1 MSLLSKVLSCRDLPS
16 LPAVAIEVLE
26 LTRHPDVPLGTLAEL
41 IEKDP
46 ALSAKLLRTVNSS
59 YYGLTTPCGTVPRA
73 MGYLGMKT
81 IKSILLGFSLVD
93 VTRTQSDVSF
103 DFDAFWRRALYSA
116 AAARVL
122 AATTESVDPD
132 EAFVGALF
140 QDLGMLA
147 CATALPTEYGLVL
160 AQAGGLHSD
169 LCDVELAEL
178 GFTHAE
184 AGACLAER
192 WKLPQMIV
200 TAMRFHHD
208 ADASAPESRGC
219 VRMVALGWM
228 AAEAL
233 CDGSAGQSMAAFIR
247 QSQEWFPEQLA
258 DIQPLMERITKGAR
272 ELGKL
277 FDRNLG
283 GPPDVGQLMAE
294 AQERLLQTQ
303 IESDRET
310 LELQN
315 ANSSLTKATLTDA
328 LTGAGSRKH
337 FDSESARLFR
347 QAADTGSP
355 ISVLFIDADRFKSIN
370 DSHGHQVGDVVLQEI
385 VRRARGSLPESAVLC
400 RYGGEEF
407 AVLLPRVTCESA
419 VAIAE
424 ALRAEIGKF
433 PIDASS
439 VSPNAS
445 ALRVTVSV
453 GISSTDAGTAFP
465 DVKKLVQAADDAVYC
480 AKRAGS
486 NRVCIFGAAEAESG
500 GAGWSPTIAAPLVAS
515 ASDPAPHLLGVT
527 PERRGTGAPAGA
539 AQPSPA
545 PATVA
550 PPAPRASTTG
560 TLRLLLVED
569 DLLSA
574 KLLETFLKKH
584 CGVEVTHLFS
594 AEQARVH
601 LNSAGGSTTDLV
613 VCDDTLPGESGV
625 DLLRWVRMQT
635 SLASVPVVILT
646 ALEDALVGRAAAEA
660 GANMVANK
668 LELCQNPAK
677 VLKRMIAS
685 CRTGMPV
692 VAKAA

>member
-26 LTRHPDVPLGTLAEL
+26 LTRHPDVALGTMADV
-41 IEKDP
+41 IQKDP

-73 MGYLGMKT
+73 LGYLGMKT

-93 VTRTQSDVSF
+93 VTKTKSDVQF

-122 AATTESVDPD
+122 ATATQSIDPD

-147 CATALPTEYGLVL
+147 CATALPAEYGRVL
-160 AQAGGLHSD
+160 AQAGGLHSG
-169 LCDVELAEL
+169 LCEVELDEL

-219 VRMVALGWM
+219 VRMVSLGWM

-233 CDGSAGQSMAAFIR
+233 CDGSAGQSMAAFIK
-247 QSQEWFPEQLA
+247 QAQEWFPEQLA
-258 DIQPLMERITKGAR
+258 DIQALMEKITKGAR

-283 GPPDVGQLMAE
+283 GLPDVGQLMAE
-294 AQERLLQTQ
+294 AQERLLQSQ

-310 LELQN
+310 MELQN
-315 ANSSLTKATLTDA
+315 ANSSLVRAAMTDA
-328 LTGAGSRKH
+328 LTGAGNRKH
-337 FDSESARLFR
+337 FDAESSRMFR
-347 QAADTGSP
+347 QATEAGTP
-355 ISVLFIDADRFKSIN
+355 MSVLFIDADRFKSIN
-370 DSHGHQVGDVVLQEI
+370 DTHGHQVGDVVLQEI
-385 VRRARGSLPESAVLC
+385 VRRARRSLPESAVLC

-407 AVLLPRVTCESA
+407 AVLLPQVSGESA
-419 VAIAE
+419 AVMAE
-424 ALRAEIGKF
+424 TLRAEIGKS

-439 VSPNAS
+439 ASPDAA
-445 ALRVTVSV
+445 ALQVTVSI
-453 GISSTDAGTAFP
+453 GLSSADMGTTFP

-480 AKRAGS
+480 AKRTGR
-486 NRVCIFGAAEAESG
+486 NRVCIFGAAESHSSSPD
-500 GAGWSPTIAAPLVAS
+500 WSPTIAAPLVAS
-515 ASDPAPHLLGVT
+515 ASGPAPNLLGAT
-527 PERRGTGAPAGA
+527 PERQAVAAPAA
-539 AQPSPA
+539 VAQPSPA
-545 PATVA
+545 PKIAA
-550 PPAPRASTTG
+550 PPTPRASAG

-601 LNSAGGSTTDLV
+601 LNGPGGATTDLM
-613 VCDDTLPGESGV
+613 VCDDTLPRESGV
-625 DLLRWVRMQT
+625 DLLRWVRMQAQ
-635 SLASVPVVILT
+635 LASVPVVILT
-646 ALEDALVGRAAAEA
+646 ALQDAAVGRAATEA
-660 GANMVANK
+660 GASMVANK

-677 VLKRMIAS
+677 VLKLMIAS
-685 CRTGMPV
+685 CRGRAPAA
-692 VAKAA
+692 VAAA

>member
-26 LTRHPDVPLGTLAEL
+26 LTRHPDVALGTMAEL

-93 VTRTQSDVSF
+93 VTKTKSDVQF

-122 AATTESVDPD
+122 ATATQSVDPD

-147 CATALPTEYGLVL
+147 CATALPNEYGRVL
-160 AQAGGLHSD
+160 AQSIQLHSE

-192 WKLPQMIV
+192 WKLPPMIV
-200 TAMRFHHD
+200 TSMRFHHD
-208 ADASAPESRGC
+208 ADASAPECRGC

-233 CDGSAGQSMAAFIR
+233 CDKSAGQSMAAFIR
-247 QSQEWFPEQLA
+247 QAQDWFPEQLG
-258 DIQPLMERITKGAR
+258 DIQPLMEKITKGAR

-283 GPPDVGQLMAE
+283 GLPDVGLLMAE
-294 AQERLLQTQ
+294 AQERLLETQ
-303 IESDRET
+303 IQADRET

-315 ANSSLTKATLTDA
+315 ANSSLAEAALTDA
-328 LTGAGSRKH
+328 LTGAGNRKR
-337 FDSESARLFR
+337 FDAEGARLFR
-347 QAADTGSP
+347 QATDTGSP
-355 ISVLFIDADRFKSIN
+355 MSVLFLDADHFKVIN
-370 DSHGHQVGDVVLQEI
+370 DTHGHQVGDVVLQQI
-385 VRRARGSLPESAVLC
+385 VRRARGCLPQNAVLC

-407 AVLLPRVTCESA
+407 AVLLAQVSGEA
-419 VAIAE
+419 AKLIAE
-424 ALRAEIGKF
+424 KLRLSIGNT
-433 PIDASS
+433 PIDASIA
-439 VSPNAS
+439 SPDAA
-445 ALRVTVSV
+445 ALPITVSLGV
-453 GISSTDAGTAFP
+453 SSTDSGTAFP
-465 DVKKLVQAADDAVYC
+465 DFKKLVQAADDAVYC
-480 AKRAGS
+480 AKRAGR
-486 NRVCIFGAAEAESG
+486 NRVCTFGAAEVPASDW
-500 GAGWSPTIAAPLVAS
+500 APTVAARLVAS
-515 ASDPAPHLLGVT
+515 DSGPAPHLVGST
-527 PERRGTGAPAGA
+527 PDRP
-539 AQPSPA
+539 
-545 PATVA
+545 A
-550 PPAPRASTTG
+550 PPAPNTSSPTSHAPAPVATPAAHAKG
-560 TLRLLLVED
+560 PLRLLLVED

-594 AEQARVH
+594 AEEARTH
-601 LNSAGGSTTDLV
+601 LGDSSHAPMDLV
-613 VCDDTLPGESGV
+613 VCDDTLPRESGV
-625 DLLRWVRMQT
+625 DFLRWVRMQS
-635 SLASVPVVILT
+635 SLASLPFVILT
-646 ALEDALVGRAAAEA
+646 ALEDPLVGRRANEA
-660 GANMVANK
+660 GASMVANK
-668 LELCQNPAK
+668 LELCQSPAK
-677 VLKRMIAS
+677 VLKRMIAA
-685 CRTGMPV
+685 CRAAAPV
-692 VAKAA
+692 AARAA